1 MRIAVVSP
9 HCSNNGS
16 TTLAMLIALELSS
29 YGKNACITHA
39 KPISNSFYKY
49 LNFVGYQDKTSTS
62 SQIVKVLREGGL
74 SGDDVRDYCKQIT
87 DDLEAF
93 TNDATNFNQD
103 DMDFM
108 VRYIARSFPHEH
120 IIFDVDDR
128 DLEQNKTI
136 ASLCDIV
143 VLNITQSVAELQ
155 EFYRNKEKYM
165 SVFEGKPLVVVIN
178 KYNSIKGS
186 IKETANWMG
195 VRKPNNWLILHDN
208 PWIAW
213 ATNHGQLGQFFRK
226 VKSKDSRV
234 IEIQSDIS
242 KICTTLV
249 RAKLFKDKKGVH
261 K

>member
-9 HCSNNGS
+9 HCNNNGN
-16 TTLAMLIALELSS
+16 TTLAMLIALELASN
-29 YGKNACITHA
+29 GKKTCITHA

-74 SGDDVRDYCKQIT
+74 SGDDVRDYCKQIN

-108 VRYIARSFPHEH
+108 VRYIAKSFPHEH

-136 ASLCDIV
+136 ASLCDVV
-143 VLNITQSVAELQ
+143 VLNVNQSVAELQ
-155 EFYRNKEKYM
+155 EFYKNKEKYM
-165 SVFEGKPLVVVIN
+165 SIFEGRPLIVVIN

-186 IKETANWMG
+186 IKEVASWMG
-195 VRKPNNWLILHDN
+195 VKKPNNWLILHEN
-208 PWIAW
+208 PWISW